1 MAQLVS
7 SRAGIQE
14 QTFCSKPGSQS
25 RPGPASGGRGLRP
38 QRQPFLLLV
47 KASVRPQK
55 AGEQPCCQIPGLLG
69 ILGVSWHLP
78 PGELEVLS
86 RQGGE
91 MEGGMLCLH
100 RAAAHVWEGKGLLH
114 AGAPRGFFWSLPES
128 RGEWRGASL
137 PSWGSASSQILVF
150 RESSA

>member
-86 RQGGE
+86 GQGGE
-91 MEGGMLCLH
+91 MEGGCCASIELLPTSG
-100 RAAAHVWEGKGLLH
+100 RARASCMQV
-114 AGAPRGFFWSLPES
+114 LPEAFS
-128 RGEWRGASL
+128 GACLRAGESGVGLHSL
-137 PSWGSASSQILVF
+137 AGVLPQVKF
-150 RESSA
+150 